1 MPTLDE
7 IREFAKKLGSYL
19 GYEYLA
25 EDYPSRVSLLA
36 NQQSKFYEEVK
47 QRVLSSSSG

>member
-7 IREFAKKLGSYL
+7 IRIFAQKLSSEL

-36 NQQSKFYEEVK
+36 NPSSKYYDEVRGRILKQS
-47 QRVLSSSSG
+47 GG